1 MYGVDNYGIMNYGT
15 NSTIPNLDI
24 EKYKVNLSKY
34 VPNFISELPEMK
46 ALYDAEGS
54 ELGILNYQL
63 EDIKK
68 QFHID
73 TATWGLDWWED
84 KYGIEIN
91 KLSSYEDR
99 REVVKAKKRGRGTTT
114 IAMLKK
120 TAIAFSGGE
129 ANVIEHNSEYRFTIH
144 FIGIKGI
151 PRNMQSFKD
160 MLEIIKPAHL
170 AYDFAYTYNTWGMVK
185 ARGNWDINKPITW
198 DEVRTY

>member
-1 MYGVDNYGIMNYGT
+1 MYGVDNYGVMDYGT
-15 NSTIPNLDI
+15 NSAISDEDI
-24 EKYKVNLSKY
+24 KKYKVNLNKY
-34 VPNFISELPEMK
+34 VPNFISELPEIN
-46 ALYDAEGS
+46 AIYATEGT
-54 ELGILNYQL
+54 ELGLLNYQL
-63 EDIKK
+63 EDIKN

-129 ANVIEHNSEYRFTIH
+129 ANTIEHNSEYRFTVH
-144 FIGIKGI
+144 FISIKGI
-151 PRNMQSFKD
+151 PKNMQSFKD

-170 AYDFAYTYNTWGMVK
+170 AYDFAYTYNTWGMIK
-185 ARGNWDINKPITW
+185 DRGNWDINKPITW